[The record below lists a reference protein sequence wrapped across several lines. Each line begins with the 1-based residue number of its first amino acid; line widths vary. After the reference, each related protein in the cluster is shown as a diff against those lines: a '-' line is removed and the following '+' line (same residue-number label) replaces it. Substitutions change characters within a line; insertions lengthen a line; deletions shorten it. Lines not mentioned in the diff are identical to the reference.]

1 MGRLTLEGCPASGTG
16 MEFMNW
22 YGSGGSSLSLETH
35 ILNLPAA
42 NLQLPSM
49 GNVWAYHTGSNTV
62 ALSFVTFTAGRVVA
76 SDLYLASIQYGNDN
90 TITTT
95 SATIDSTA
103 SWGGSQSIYPVND
116 YAAWD
121 YELPYYNY
129 GDTYLSYWQ
138 HSNGYFPYTS
148 GNLAIEYDNIP
159 FASQTQLWTL
169 SGIQATNGEQP
180 NTNTYQYGNL
190 DYSGGF
196 MNMTVGDFYF
206 IKDTYMSQITI
217 TTVGVVLNDYDVNA
231 TNNHTFQLLI
241 YTGDTPTQYPNTNTN
256 LLWYGTYNTTQNG
269 TNIYGDLPDAVKQLN
284 QDVRVGIRSLNLN
297 LEGNPLQIGY
307 GSTNA
312 PTRDKANSSFA
323 NITTV
328 DFTSDGGIITP
339 PLAIDFRYQ
348 GSQGG
353 VVGTTQPNSTIS
365 VTGGNGTFILNN
377 TQITTTNINGTQ
389 IQQPNSQVG
398 DYIRNLG
405 ISNGIGDVVG
415 LLVAIGIGFGFTG
428 AFAYIGKKANMGT
441 GNAFQLMIG
450 IAFVL
455 GFAITFLIGAL
466 DLMYFALL
474 LLSVVAF
481 ASFKVVSYI
490 APSNG
495 GGG

>member
-1 MGRLTLEGCPASGTG
+1 
-16 MEFMNW
+16 
-22 YGSGGSSLSLETH
+22 
-35 ILNLPAA
+35 
-42 NLQLPSM
+42 
-49 GNVWAYHTGSNTV
+49 
-62 ALSFVTFTAGRVVA
+62 
-76 SDLYLASIQYGNDN
+76 
-90 TITTT
+90 
-95 SATIDSTA
+95 
-103 SWGGSQSIYPVND
+103 
-116 YAAWD
+116 
-121 YELPYYNY
+121 
-129 GDTYLSYWQ
+129 
-138 HSNGYFPYTS
+138 
-148 GNLAIEYDNIP
+148 
-159 FASQTQLWTL
+159 
-169 SGIQATNGEQP
+169 
-180 NTNTYQYGNL
+180 
-190 DYSGGF
+190 
-196 MNMTVGDFYF
+196 
-206 IKDTYMSQITI
+206 
-217 TTVGVVLNDYDVNA
+217 
-231 TNNHTFQLLI
+231 
-241 YTGDTPTQYPNTNTN
+241 
-256 LLWYGTYNTTQNG
+256 
-269 TNIYGDLPDAVKQLN
+269 
-284 QDVRVGIRSLNLN
+284 
-297 LEGNPLQIGY
+297 
-307 GSTNA
+307 
-312 PTRDKANSSFA
+312 
-323 NITTV
+323 
-328 DFTSDGGIITP
+328 
-339 PLAIDFRYQ
+339 LAIDFRYQ

-353 VVGTTQPNSTIS
+353 GVGTTQPNSTIS